1 MSVKLAP
8 DFLIQRRVKINAKYD
23 EADSYKKKMQL
34 IGGAT
39 SWFEGKI
46 KYDFADN
53 AKRNKK

>member
-1 MSVKLAP
+1 MSLKLAP
-8 DFLIQRRVKINAKYD
+8 DFLIQRRVKINKKYE
-23 EADSYKKKMQL
+23 EADQYKAKMKL

-39 SWFEGKI
+39 SWFEGKV